1 MNGRNSVPTLNEL
14 RKICHVLVVAIKL
27 TKYPPKVDLSHIS
40 VSIYVLSSFDIFMR
54 SYDILFNYVTL
65 NIEEEIL
72 TLRPL
77 LRPLLFKLGL
87 NKILNVYL
95 ERSTFT

>member
-27 TKYPPKVDLSHIS
+27 TKYPPNV
-40 VSIYVLSSFDIFMR
+40 VAIYVLSSSEIFMR
-54 SYDILFNYVTL
+54 SYDILFISVTL

-87 NKILNVYL
+87 NKI
-95 ERSTFT
+95 

>member
-27 TKYPPKVDLSHIS
+27 TKYPAKVSL
-40 VSIYVLSSFDIFMR
+40 YVLSSFDIFMR